1 MSLFIWSEIQMWVAG
16 YVQQYQLTGSKSAAV
31 RACNHAPV
39 PPQASPTRQWGGMTV
54 NLWTGILVGGCQ
66 QSVING
72 SDCTC
77 SYITS

>member
-39 PPQASPTRQWGGMTV
+39 PPQASRRQTARHVSGAA
-54 NLWTGILVGGCQ
+54 
-66 QSVING
+66 
-72 SDCTC
+72 
-77 SYITS
+77 